1 MKHIGWFIIIW
12 AMLLGFS
19 LQLKAQHISVSAPTH
34 VAAGENFRVSFNVT
48 TQDVDDFRSGLH
60 STDVVEVIAGPYTSS
75 ESSFQMVNGHT
86 SSSSSITY
94 TYTLY
99 AAKSGVYNIPA
110 AHARVG
116 GKQISSR
123 PAKVTVVGSAQGR
136 GNNSPKMHEDDNYPP
151 HMKVAGSAISG
162 RDLFIKVSANKRKV
176 YEQEPILLTYKVYT
190 LVDLT
195 QLEGKMPELRGFH
208 TQEIPLPQ
216 QKSFHIERVNGKPY
230 RTVTWSQYVMYP
242 QMTGKMEI
250 PSITFKGIVVQQ
262 NRSVDPFEAFFNGGS
277 GYVEVK
283 RNIVAPS
290 IKIDVLPLP
299 HKPANFSGG
308 VGKFN
313 ISAQLNKN
321 ELKAGDPLSLR
332 IVVGGIGNLKLIKQ
346 PVVNFPKDWD
356 KYDPKVTDKTKLT
369 SNGLEGNMIYDILAV
384 PRNQG
389 HYTIPPVELTYY
401 DTSLNQYKTIKTQS
415 FEIEVAKGDGSR
427 SSVVDYSK
435 DQPKDIK
442 DIKKGEAELH
452 SVDNFFFG
460 SVGYLMSLLIPFA
473 AFVALL
479 VIFRN
484 RAIDNADL
492 VKMKGKKANK
502 IATKR
507 LRQANK
513 LMLAGK
519 TNEFYDEVLRALWG
533 YVGDKLN
540 MPAEKLSRENI
551 SEKLQSHNV
560 DDNTISKFLS
570 AIDDCEM
577 MRFAPGDPEGNMNK
591 TFEGAMTAIMEIEN
605 VMKKKSNKAKV
616 SGFSFVL
623 MILMLM
629 PLSANAITKQN
640 ADDEYA
646 KGNYQQA
653 IKDYQEILKAGVS
666 SEIYYNL
673 GNAYYRTDNITQAL
687 LAYERALQLS
697 PGDNDIRFNLQYA
710 RSKTIDKIT
719 PETEMF
725 FVTWY
730 NSLVN
735 FTSVD
740 RWANTAIVSIVMAL
754 LLILVFLFA
763 PQMWARKS
771 GFYGS
776 AVFLLLFA
784 FANLFAFQQKH
795 ELETKQ
801 GAIVIA
807 PTVNVKK
814 TPAASGTDVF
824 VIHEGTRVDITDRGM
839 KQWRGVKLADG
850 REGWL
855 KTSQIE
861 EI

>member
-1 MKHIGWFIIIW
+1 MKRSSILLICLFI
-12 AMLLGFS
+12 ACACFS
-19 LQLKAQHISVSAPTH
+19 QVIRVSAPSR
-34 VAAGENFRVSFNVT
+34 VEAGENFRVSFKVT

-136 GNNSPKMHEDDNYPP
+136 GNNSPKMHEDDNYQP
-151 HMKVAGSAISG
+151 HMKAAGSAISG
-162 RDLFIKVSANKRKV
+162 RDLFIKVSANKKKV

-195 QLEGKMPELRGFH
+195 QLEGKMPELTGFH

-216 QKSFHIERVNGKPY
+216 QKSFHVERVNGKPY

-460 SVGYLMSLLIPFA
+460 SVGYMMSLLIPFA

-479 VIFRN
+479 VIFRK

-591 TFEGAMTAIMEIEN
+591 TFESAMTAIMEIEN
-605 VMKKKSNKAKV
+605 VMKKKSNKAKA

-653 IKDYQEILKAGVS
+653 IKDYQEILKTGVS

-814 TPAASGTDVF
+814 TPAVSGTDVF

>member
-1 MKHIGWFIIIW
+1 MKRSSILLICLFI
-12 AMLLGFS
+12 ACACFS
-19 LQLKAQHISVSAPTH
+19 QVIRVSTPSR
-34 VAAGENFRVSFNVT
+34 VEAGENFRVSFKVT

-136 GNNSPKMHEDDNYPP
+136 GNNSPKMHEDDNYQP
-151 HMKVAGSAISG
+151 HMKAAGSAISG
-162 RDLFIKVSANKRKV
+162 RDLFIKVSANKKKV

-195 QLEGKMPELRGFH
+195 QLEGKMPELTGFH

-479 VIFRN
+479 VIFRK

-591 TFEGAMTAIMEIEN
+591 TFESAMTAIMEIEN
-605 VMKKKSNKAKV
+605 VMKNKSNKAKAF
-616 SGFSFVL
+616 GFSFVL

-640 ADDEYA
+640 ADVEYA

-653 IKDYQEILKAGVS
+653 IKDYQEILKTGVS

-839 KQWRGVKLADG
+839 KQWRGIKLADG

>member
-1 MKHIGWFIIIW
+1 MKRSSIFLICLFI
-12 AMLLGFS
+12 ACACFS
-19 LQLKAQHISVSAPTH
+19 QVIRVSTPSR
-34 VAAGENFRVSFNVT
+34 VEAGENFRVSFKVT

-136 GNNSPKMHEDDNYPP
+136 GNNSPKMHEDDNYQP
-151 HMKVAGSAISG
+151 HMKAAGSAISG
-162 RDLFIKVSANKRKV
+162 RDLFIKVSANKKKV

-195 QLEGKMPELRGFH
+195 QLEGKMPELTGFH

-479 VIFRN
+479 VIFRK

-591 TFEGAMTAIMEIEN
+591 TFESAMTAIMEIEN
-605 VMKKKSNKAKV
+605 VMKKKSNKAKA

-629 PLSANAITKQN
+629 PLSVNAITKQN

-653 IKDYQEILKAGVS
+653 IKDYQEILKTGVS

-735 FTSVD
+735 FTRVD

-839 KQWRGVKLADG
+839 KQWRGIKLADG

>member
-1 MKHIGWFIIIW
+1 MKRSSIFLICLFI
-12 AMLLGFS
+12 ACACFS
-19 LQLKAQHISVSAPTH
+19 QVIRVSTPSR
-34 VAAGENFRVSFNVT
+34 VEAGENFRVSFKVT

-136 GNNSPKMHEDDNYPP
+136 GNNSPKMHEDDNYQP
-151 HMKVAGSAISG
+151 HMKAAGSAISG
-162 RDLFIKVSANKRKV
+162 RDLFIKVSANKKKV

-195 QLEGKMPELRGFH
+195 QLEGKMPELTGFH

-460 SVGYLMSLLIPFA
+460 SVGYMMSLLIPFA

-479 VIFRN
+479 VIFRK

-519 TNEFYDEVLRALWG
+519 SNEFYDEVLRALWG

-591 TFEGAMTAIMEIEN
+591 TFESAMTAIMEIEN

-653 IKDYQEILKAGVS
+653 IKDYQEILKTGVS

-839 KQWRGVKLADG
+839 KQWRGIKLADG

>member
-1 MKHIGWFIIIW
+1 MKRSSIFLICLFI
-12 AMLLGFS
+12 ACACFS
-19 LQLKAQHISVSAPTH
+19 QVIRVSTPSR
-34 VAAGENFRVSFNVT
+34 VEAGENFRVSFKVT

-136 GNNSPKMHEDDNYPP
+136 GNNSPKMHEDDNYQP
-151 HMKVAGSAISG
+151 HMKAAGSAISG
-162 RDLFIKVSANKRKV
+162 RDLFIKVSANKKKV

-195 QLEGKMPELRGFH
+195 QLEGKMPELTGFH

-479 VIFRN
+479 VIFRK

-560 DDNTISKFLS
+560 DDNTIGKFLS

-591 TFEGAMTAIMEIEN
+591 TFESAMTAIMEIEN
-605 VMKKKSNKAKV
+605 VMKKKSNKAKA

-653 IKDYQEILKAGVS
+653 IKDYQEILKTGVS

-839 KQWRGVKLADG
+839 KQWRGIKLADG

>member
-1 MKHIGWFIIIW
+1 MKRSSIFLICLFI
-12 AMLLGFS
+12 ACACFS
-19 LQLKAQHISVSAPTH
+19 QVIRVSTPSR
-34 VAAGENFRVSFNVT
+34 VEAGENFRVSFKVT

-195 QLEGKMPELRGFH
+195 QLEGKMPELTGFH

-591 TFEGAMTAIMEIEN
+591 TFESAMTAIMEIEN

-740 RWANTAIVSIVMAL
+740 RWAKTAIVSIVMAL

>member
-1 MKHIGWFIIIW
+1 MKRSSIFLICLFV
-12 AMLLGFS
+12 ACACFS
-19 LQLKAQHISVSAPTH
+19 QVIRVSTPSR
-34 VAAGENFRVSFNVT
+34 VEAGENFRVSFKVT

-116 GKQISSR
+116 GKQISSS

-136 GNNSPKMHEDDNYPP
+136 GNNSPKMHEDDNYQP
-151 HMKVAGSAISG
+151 HMRAAGSAISG
-162 RDLFIKVSANKRKV
+162 RDLFIKVSANKKKV

-195 QLEGKMPELRGFH
+195 QLEGKMPELTGFH

-356 KYDPKVTDKTKLT
+356 NYDPKVTDKTKLT

-389 HYTIPPVELTYY
+389 HYTIPPIELTYY

-442 DIKKGEAELH
+442 DIKKGDAELH

-460 SVGYLMSLLIPFA
+460 SIGYLMSLLIPFV

-479 VIFRN
+479 VIFRK

-519 TNEFYDEVLRALWG
+519 SNEFYDEVLRALWG
-533 YVGDKLN
+533 YVGDKLI

-560 DDNTISKFLS
+560 DDNTISKFVS

-591 TFEGAMTAIMEIEN
+591 TFESAMTAIMEIEK
-605 VMKKKSNKAKV
+605 VMNKKSNKAKAF
-616 SGFSFVL
+616 GFSFVL

-653 IKDYQEILKAGVS
+653 IKDYQEILKTGVS

-730 NSLVN
+730 HSLVN

-776 AVFLLLFA
+776 AAFLLLFA

-839 KQWRGVKLADG
+839 KQWRGIKLADG

>member
-1 MKHIGWFIIIW
+1 MSMKRSSIFLICLFI
-12 AMLLGFS
+12 ACACFS
-19 LQLKAQHISVSAPTH
+19 QVIRVSAPSR
-34 VAAGENFRVSFNVT
+34 VEAGENFRVSFKVT

-99 AAKSGVYNIPA
+99 AAKSGVYNIPT

-116 GKQISSR
+116 GKQISSS

-136 GNNSPKMHEDDNYPP
+136 GNNSPKMHEDDNYQP
-151 HMKVAGSAISG
+151 HMRAAGSAISG
-162 RDLFIKVSANKRKV
+162 RDLFIKVSANKKKV

-195 QLEGKMPELRGFH
+195 QLEGKMPELTGFH

-299 HKPANFSGG
+299 QKPANFSGG

-442 DIKKGEAELH
+442 DIKKGDAELH

-460 SVGYLMSLLIPFA
+460 SVGYLMSLLIPFV

-479 VIFRN
+479 VIFRK

-519 TNEFYDEVLRALWG
+519 SNEFYDEVLRALWG

-591 TFEGAMTAIMEIEN
+591 TFESAMTAIMEIEN
-605 VMKKKSNKAKV
+605 VMNKKSNKAKA

-653 IKDYQEILKAGVS
+653 IKDYQEILKTGVS

-730 NSLVN
+730 HSLVN

-776 AVFLLLFA
+776 AAFLLLFA

-839 KQWRGVKLADG
+839 KQWRGIKLADG

>member
-1 MKHIGWFIIIW
+1 MKRSSILLICLFI
-12 AMLLGFS
+12 ACACFS
-19 LQLKAQHISVSAPTH
+19 QVIRVSTPSR
-34 VAAGENFRVSFNVT
+34 VEAGENFRVSFKVT

-195 QLEGKMPELRGFH
+195 QLEGKMPELTGFH

-216 QKSFHIERVNGKPY
+216 QKSCHIERVNGKPY

-591 TFEGAMTAIMEIEN
+591 TFESAMTAIMEIEN

-740 RWANTAIVSIVMAL
+740 RWAKTAIVSIVMAL

-763 PQMWARKS
+763 PQLWARKS

-839 KQWRGVKLADG
+839 KQWRGIKLADG

>member
-1 MKHIGWFIIIW
+1 MSMKRSSILLICLFI
-12 AMLLGFS
+12 ACACFS
-19 LQLKAQHISVSAPTH
+19 QVIRVSTPSR
-34 VAAGENFRVSFNVT
+34 VEAGENFRVSFKVT

-195 QLEGKMPELRGFH
+195 QLEGKMPELTGFH

-591 TFEGAMTAIMEIEN
+591 TFESAMTAIMEIEN

-730 NSLVN
+730 HSLVN

-776 AVFLLLFA
+776 AVFLLLFV

-839 KQWRGVKLADG
+839 NQWRGVKLADG

>member
-1 MKHIGWFIIIW
+1 MKRSSILLICLFI
-12 AMLLGFS
+12 ACACFS
-19 LQLKAQHISVSAPTH
+19 QVIRVSAPSR
-34 VAAGENFRVSFNVT
+34 VEAGENFRVSFKVT

-136 GNNSPKMHEDDNYPP
+136 GNNSPKMHEDDNYQP
-151 HMKVAGSAISG
+151 HMKAAGSAISG
-162 RDLFIKVSANKRKV
+162 RDLFIKVSANKKKV

-195 QLEGKMPELRGFH
+195 QLEGKMPELTGFH

-460 SVGYLMSLLIPFA
+460 SVGYLMSLLIPFV

-479 VIFRN
+479 VIFRK

-591 TFEGAMTAIMEIEN
+591 TFESAMTAIMEIEN
-605 VMKKKSNKAKV
+605 VMKKKSNKAKA

-653 IKDYQEILKAGVS
+653 IKDYQEILKTGVS

-740 RWANTAIVSIVMAL
+740 RWANTAIISIVMAL

-814 TPAASGTDVF
+814 TPAVSGTDVF

>member
-1 MKHIGWFIIIW
+1 MKRSSIFLICLFI
-12 AMLLGFS
+12 ACACFS
-19 LQLKAQHISVSAPTH
+19 QVIRVSTPSR
-34 VAAGENFRVSFNVT
+34 VEAGENFRVSFKVT

-136 GNNSPKMHEDDNYPP
+136 GNNSPKMHEDDNYQP
-151 HMKVAGSAISG
+151 HMKAAGSAISG
-162 RDLFIKVSANKRKV
+162 RDLFIKVSANKKKV

-195 QLEGKMPELRGFH
+195 QLEGKMPELTGFH

-460 SVGYLMSLLIPFA
+460 SVGYMMSLLIPFA

-479 VIFRN
+479 VIFRK

-540 MPAEKLSRENI
+540 MAAEKLSRENI

-591 TFEGAMTAIMEIEN
+591 TFESAMTAIMEIEN
-605 VMKKKSNKAKV
+605 VMKKKSNKAKA

-629 PLSANAITKQN
+629 PLSANAVTKQN
-640 ADDEYA
+640 ADDEYE

-653 IKDYQEILKAGVS
+653 IKDYQEILKTGVS

>member
-1 MKHIGWFIIIW
+1 MKRSSIFLICLFI
-12 AMLLGFS
+12 ACACFS
-19 LQLKAQHISVSAPTH
+19 QVIRVSTPSR
-34 VAAGENFRVSFNVT
+34 VEAGENFRVSFKVT

-123 PAKVTVVGSAQGR
+123 PAKVTVVCSAQGR

-195 QLEGKMPELRGFH
+195 QLEGKMPELTGFH

-591 TFEGAMTAIMEIEN
+591 TFESAMTAIMEIEN

-730 NSLVN
+730 HSLVN

>member
-1 MKHIGWFIIIW
+1 MKRSSILLICLFI
-12 AMLLGFS
+12 ACACFS
-19 LQLKAQHISVSAPTH
+19 QVIRVSTPSR
-34 VAAGENFRVSFNVT
+34 VEAGENFRVSFKVT

-151 HMKVAGSAISG
+151 HMKAAGSAISG

-195 QLEGKMPELRGFH
+195 QLEGKMPELTGFH

-479 VIFRN
+479 VIFRK

-591 TFEGAMTAIMEIEN
+591 TFESAMTAIMEIEN
-605 VMKKKSNKAKV
+605 VMKKKSNKAKA

>member
-1 MKHIGWFIIIW
+1 MKRSSILLICLFI
-12 AMLLGFS
+12 ACACFS
-19 LQLKAQHISVSAPTH
+19 QVIRVSTPSR
-34 VAAGENFRVSFNVT
+34 VEAGENFRVSFKVT

-195 QLEGKMPELRGFH
+195 QLEGKMPELTGFH

-591 TFEGAMTAIMEIEN
+591 TFESAMTAIMEIEN

-740 RWANTAIVSIVMAL
+740 RWAKTAIVSIVMAL

>member
-1 MKHIGWFIIIW
+1 MSMKRSSIFLICLFV
-12 AMLLGFS
+12 ACACFS
-19 LQLKAQHISVSAPTH
+19 QVIRVSAPSR
-34 VAAGENFRVSFNVT
+34 VEAGENFRVSFKVT

-116 GKQISSR
+116 GKQISSS

-136 GNNSPKMHEDDNYPP
+136 GNNSPKMHEDDNCQP
-151 HMKVAGSAISG
+151 HMRAAGSAISG
-162 RDLFIKVSANKRKV
+162 RDLFIKVSANKKKV

-195 QLEGKMPELRGFH
+195 QLEGKMPELTGFH

-299 HKPANFSGG
+299 QKPANFSGG

-442 DIKKGEAELH
+442 DIKKGDAELH

-460 SVGYLMSLLIPFA
+460 SVGYLMSLLIPFV

-479 VIFRN
+479 VIFRK

-519 TNEFYDEVLRALWG
+519 SNEFYDEVLRALWG

-591 TFEGAMTAIMEIEN
+591 TFESAMTAIMEIEN
-605 VMKKKSNKAKV
+605 VMKKKSNKAKAF
-616 SGFSFVL
+616 GFSFVL

-653 IKDYQEILKAGVS
+653 IKDYQEILKTGVS

-730 NSLVN
+730 HSLVN

-776 AVFLLLFA
+776 AAFLLLFA

-839 KQWRGVKLADG
+839 KQWRGIKLADG

>member
-1 MKHIGWFIIIW
+1 MKRSSIFLICLFI
-12 AMLLGFS
+12 ACACFS
-19 LQLKAQHISVSAPTH
+19 QVIRVSTPSR
-34 VAAGENFRVSFNVT
+34 VEAGENFRVSFKVT

-195 QLEGKMPELRGFH
+195 QLEGKMPELTGFH

-479 VIFRN
+479 VIFRK

-591 TFEGAMTAIMEIEN
+591 TFESAMTAIMEIEN

-730 NSLVN
+730 HSLVN

-740 RWANTAIVSIVMAL
+740 SWANTAIVSIVMAL

-839 KQWRGVKLADG
+839 KQWRGIKLADG

>member
-1 MKHIGWFIIIW
+1 MKRSSILLICLFI
-12 AMLLGFS
+12 ACACFS
-19 LQLKAQHISVSAPTH
+19 QVIRVSTPSR
-34 VAAGENFRVSFNVT
+34 VEAGENFRVSFKVT

-136 GNNSPKMHEDDNYPP
+136 GNNSPKMHEDDNYQP
-151 HMKVAGSAISG
+151 HMKAAGSAISG
-162 RDLFIKVSANKRKV
+162 RDLFIKVSANKKKV

-195 QLEGKMPELRGFH
+195 QLEGKMPELTGFH

-479 VIFRN
+479 VIFRK

-591 TFEGAMTAIMEIEN
+591 TFESAMTAIMEIEN
-605 VMKKKSNKAKV
+605 VMKKKSNKAKA

-640 ADDEYA
+640 ADVEYA

-653 IKDYQEILKAGVS
+653 IKDYQEILKTGVS

-735 FTSVD
+735 FTRVD

-839 KQWRGVKLADG
+839 KQWRGIKLADG

>member
-1 MKHIGWFIIIW
+1 MKRSSIFLICLFI
-12 AMLLGFS
+12 ACACFS
-19 LQLKAQHISVSAPTH
+19 QVIRVSTPSR
-34 VAAGENFRVSFNVT
+34 VEAGENFRVSFKVT

-136 GNNSPKMHEDDNYPP
+136 GNNSPKMHEDDNYQP
-151 HMKVAGSAISG
+151 HMKAAGSAISG
-162 RDLFIKVSANKRKV
+162 RDLFIKVSANKKKV

-195 QLEGKMPELRGFH
+195 QLEGKMPELTGFH

-299 HKPANFSGG
+299 HKPAKFSGG

-460 SVGYLMSLLIPFA
+460 SVGYMMSLLIPFA

-479 VIFRN
+479 VIFRK

-591 TFEGAMTAIMEIEN
+591 TFESAMTAIMEIEN
-605 VMKKKSNKAKV
+605 VMKKKSNKAKA

-629 PLSANAITKQN
+629 PLSVNAITKQN

-653 IKDYQEILKAGVS
+653 IKDYQEILKTGVS

-771 GFYGS
+771 GFYGA

-807 PTVNVKK
+807 PIVNVKK

-839 KQWRGVKLADG
+839 KQWRGIKLADG

>member
-1 MKHIGWFIIIW
+1 MKRSSILLICLFI
-12 AMLLGFS
+12 ACACFS
-19 LQLKAQHISVSAPTH
+19 QVIRVSTPSR
-34 VAAGENFRVSFNVT
+34 VEAGENFRVSFKVT

-123 PAKVTVVGSAQGR
+123 PAKVTVVSSAQGR

-195 QLEGKMPELRGFH
+195 QLEGKMPELTGFH

-591 TFEGAMTAIMEIEN
+591 TFESAMTAIMEIEN

-730 NSLVN
+730 HSLVN

-839 KQWRGVKLADG
+839 KQWRGIKLADG

>member
-1 MKHIGWFIIIW
+1 MKRSSILLICLFI
-12 AMLLGFS
+12 ACACFS
-19 LQLKAQHISVSAPTH
+19 QVIRVSTPSR
-34 VAAGENFRVSFNVT
+34 VEAGENFRVSFKVT

-123 PAKVTVVGSAQGR
+123 PVKVTVVGSAQGR
-136 GNNSPKMHEDDNYPP
+136 GNNSPKMHEDDNYQP
-151 HMKVAGSAISG
+151 HMKAAGSAISG
-162 RDLFIKVSANKRKV
+162 RDLFIKVSANKKKV

-195 QLEGKMPELRGFH
+195 QLEGKMPELTGFH

-479 VIFRN
+479 VIFRK

-519 TNEFYDEVLRALWG
+519 SNEFYDEVLRALWG

-591 TFEGAMTAIMEIEN
+591 TFESAMTAIMEIEN
-605 VMKKKSNKAKV
+605 VMKKKSNKAKA

-640 ADDEYA
+640 ADVEYA

-653 IKDYQEILKAGVS
+653 IKDYQEILKTGVS

-839 KQWRGVKLADG
+839 KQWRGIKLADG

>member
-1 MKHIGWFIIIW
+1 MSMKRSSIFLICLFI
-12 AMLLGFS
+12 ACACFS
-19 LQLKAQHISVSAPTH
+19 QVIRVSTPSR
-34 VAAGENFRVSFNVT
+34 VEAGENFRVSFKVT

-136 GNNSPKMHEDDNYPP
+136 GNNSPKMHEDDNYQP
-151 HMKVAGSAISG
+151 HMKAAGSAISG
-162 RDLFIKVSANKRKV
+162 RDLFIKVSANKKKV

-195 QLEGKMPELRGFH
+195 QLEGKMPELTGFH

-479 VIFRN
+479 VIFRK

-591 TFEGAMTAIMEIEN
+591 TFESAMTAIMEIEN
-605 VMKKKSNKAKV
+605 VMKKKSNKAKA

-629 PLSANAITKQN
+629 PLSVNAITKQN

-653 IKDYQEILKAGVS
+653 IKDYQEILKTGVS

-839 KQWRGVKLADG
+839 KQWRGIKLADG

>member
-1 MKHIGWFIIIW
+1 MKRSSILLICLFI
-12 AMLLGFS
+12 ACACFS
-19 LQLKAQHISVSAPTH
+19 QVIRVSTPSR
-34 VAAGENFRVSFNVT
+34 VEAGENFRVSFKVT

-110 AHARVG
+110 AHARIG

-136 GNNSPKMHEDDNYPP
+136 GNNSPKMHEDDNYQP
-151 HMKVAGSAISG
+151 HMKAAGSAISG
-162 RDLFIKVSANKRKV
+162 RDLFIKVSANKKKV

-195 QLEGKMPELRGFH
+195 QLEGKMPELTGFH

-460 SVGYLMSLLIPFA
+460 SVGYMMSLLIPFA

-479 VIFRN
+479 VIFRK

-591 TFEGAMTAIMEIEN
+591 TFESAMTAIMEIEN
-605 VMKKKSNKAKV
+605 VMKKKSNKAKA

-653 IKDYQEILKAGVS
+653 IKDYQEILKTGVS

-839 KQWRGVKLADG
+839 KQWRGIKLADG

>member
-1 MKHIGWFIIIW
+1 MKRSSIFLICLFI
-12 AMLLGFS
+12 ACACFS
-19 LQLKAQHISVSAPTH
+19 QVVHVSTPSR
-34 VAAGENFRVSFNVT
+34 VEAGENFRVSFKVT

-136 GNNSPKMHEDDNYPP
+136 GNNSPKMHEDDNYQP
-151 HMKVAGSAISG
+151 HMKAAGSAISG
-162 RDLFIKVSANKRKV
+162 RDLFIKVSANKKKV

-195 QLEGKMPELRGFH
+195 QLEGKMPELTGFH

-435 DQPKDIK
+435 DQPKDIN

-460 SVGYLMSLLIPFA
+460 SVGYMMSLLIPFA

-479 VIFRN
+479 VIFRK

-519 TNEFYDEVLRALWG
+519 SNEFYDEVLRALWG

-591 TFEGAMTAIMEIEN
+591 TFESAMTAIMEIEN

-653 IKDYQEILKAGVS
+653 IKDYQEILKTGVS

-839 KQWRGVKLADG
+839 KQWRGIKLADG

>member
-1 MKHIGWFIIIW
+1 MSMKRSSIFLICLFI
-12 AMLLGFS
+12 ACACFS
-19 LQLKAQHISVSAPTH
+19 QVIRVSTPSR
-34 VAAGENFRVSFNVT
+34 VEAGENFRVSFKVT

-136 GNNSPKMHEDDNYPP
+136 GNNSPKMHEDDNYQP
-151 HMKVAGSAISG
+151 HMKAAGSAISG
-162 RDLFIKVSANKRKV
+162 RDLFIKVSANKKKV
-176 YEQEPILLTYKVYT
+176 YEQEPILHTYKVYT

-195 QLEGKMPELRGFH
+195 QLEGKMPELTGFH

-479 VIFRN
+479 VIFHK

-591 TFEGAMTAIMEIEN
+591 TFESAMTAIMEIEN

-616 SGFSFVL
+616 AGFSFVL
-623 MILMLM
+623 MTLMLM

-653 IKDYQEILKAGVS
+653 IKDYQEILKTGVS

-839 KQWRGVKLADG
+839 KQWRGIKLADG

>member
-1 MKHIGWFIIIW
+1 MSMKRSSIFLICLFI
-12 AMLLGFS
+12 ACACFS
-19 LQLKAQHISVSAPTH
+19 QVIRVSAPSR
-34 VAAGENFRVSFNVT
+34 VEAGENFRVSFKVT

-116 GKQISSR
+116 GKQISSS

-136 GNNSPKMHEDDNYPP
+136 GNNSPKMHEDDNYQP
-151 HMKVAGSAISG
+151 HMRAAGSAISG
-162 RDLFIKVSANKRKV
+162 RDLFIKVSANKKKV

-195 QLEGKMPELRGFH
+195 QLEGKMPELTGFH

-299 HKPANFSGG
+299 QKPANFSGG

-389 HYTIPPVELTYY
+389 HYTIPPIELTYY

-442 DIKKGEAELH
+442 DIKKGDAELH

-460 SVGYLMSLLIPFA
+460 SIGYLMSLLIPFV

-479 VIFRN
+479 VIFRK

-519 TNEFYDEVLRALWG
+519 SNEFYDEVLRALWG

-577 MRFAPGDPEGNMNK
+577 MRFAPGDPKGNMNK
-591 TFEGAMTAIMEIEN
+591 TFESAMTAIMEIEN
-605 VMKKKSNKAKV
+605 VMKKKSNKAKAF
-616 SGFSFVL
+616 GFSFVL

-646 KGNYQQA
+646 KCNYQQA
-653 IKDYQEILKAGVS
+653 IKDYQEILKTGVS

-730 NSLVN
+730 HSLVN

-776 AVFLLLFA
+776 SAFLLLFA

-839 KQWRGVKLADG
+839 KQWRGIKLADG

>member
-1 MKHIGWFIIIW
+1 MSMKRSSIFLICLFI
-12 AMLLGFS
+12 ACACFS
-19 LQLKAQHISVSAPTH
+19 QVIRVSAPSR
-34 VAAGENFRVSFNVT
+34 VEAGENFRVSFKVT

-116 GKQISSR
+116 GKQISSS

-136 GNNSPKMHEDDNYPP
+136 GNNSPKMHEDDNYQP
-151 HMKVAGSAISG
+151 HMRAAGSAISG
-162 RDLFIKVSANKRKV
+162 RDLFIKVSANKKKV

-195 QLEGKMPELRGFH
+195 QLEGKMPELTGFH

-299 HKPANFSGG
+299 QKPANFSGG

-389 HYTIPPVELTYY
+389 HYTIPPIELTYY

-442 DIKKGEAELH
+442 DIKKGDAELH

-460 SVGYLMSLLIPFA
+460 SVGYLMSLLIPFV

-479 VIFRN
+479 VIFRK

-513 LMLAGK
+513 LMLVGK
-519 TNEFYDEVLRALWG
+519 SNEFYDEVLRALWG

-591 TFEGAMTAIMEIEN
+591 TFESAMTAIMEIEN
-605 VMKKKSNKAKV
+605 VMNKKSNKAKA

-653 IKDYQEILKAGVS
+653 IKDYQEILKTGVS

-730 NSLVN
+730 HSLVN

-776 AVFLLLFA
+776 AAFLLLFA

-839 KQWRGVKLADG
+839 KQWRGIKLADG

>member
-1 MKHIGWFIIIW
+1 MKRSSILLICLFI
-12 AMLLGFS
+12 ACACFS
-19 LQLKAQHISVSAPTH
+19 QVIRVSTPSR
-34 VAAGENFRVSFNVT
+34 VEAGENFRVSFKVT

-136 GNNSPKMHEDDNYPP
+136 GNNSPKMHEDDNYQP
-151 HMKVAGSAISG
+151 HMKAAGSAISG
-162 RDLFIKVSANKRKV
+162 RDLFIKVSANKKKV

-195 QLEGKMPELRGFH
+195 QLEGKMPELTGFH

-299 HKPANFSGG
+299 QKPANFSGG

-442 DIKKGEAELH
+442 DIKKGDAELH

-460 SVGYLMSLLIPFA
+460 SVGYLMSLLIPFV

-479 VIFRN
+479 VIFRK

-519 TNEFYDEVLRALWG
+519 SNEFYDEVLRALWG

-591 TFEGAMTAIMEIEN
+591 TFESAMTAIMEIEN
-605 VMKKKSNKAKV
+605 VMKKKSNKAKAF
-616 SGFSFVL
+616 GFSFVL

-653 IKDYQEILKAGVS
+653 IKDYQEILKTGVS

-730 NSLVN
+730 HSLVN

-776 AVFLLLFA
+776 AAFLLLFA

-839 KQWRGVKLADG
+839 KQWRGIKLADG

>member
-1 MKHIGWFIIIW
+1 MKRSSIFLICLFI
-12 AMLLGFS
+12 ACACFS
-19 LQLKAQHISVSAPTH
+19 QVIRVSTPSR
-34 VAAGENFRVSFNVT
+34 VEAGENFRVSFKVT

-136 GNNSPKMHEDDNYPP
+136 GNNSPKMHEDDNYQP
-151 HMKVAGSAISG
+151 HMKAAGSAISG
-162 RDLFIKVSANKRKV
+162 RDLFIKVSANKKKV

-195 QLEGKMPELRGFH
+195 QLEGKMPELTGFH

-415 FEIEVAKGDGSR
+415 FEIEVANGDGSR

-479 VIFRN
+479 VIFRK

-591 TFEGAMTAIMEIEN
+591 TFESAMTAIMEIEN
-605 VMKKKSNKAKV
+605 VMKKKSNKAKA

-629 PLSANAITKQN
+629 PLSVNAITKQN

-653 IKDYQEILKAGVS
+653 IKDYQEILKTGVS

-839 KQWRGVKLADG
+839 KQWRGIKLADG

>member
-1 MKHIGWFIIIW
+1 MSMKRSSIFLICLFV
-12 AMLLGFS
+12 ACACFS
-19 LQLKAQHISVSAPTH
+19 QVIRVSAPSR
-34 VAAGENFRVSFNVT
+34 VEAGENFRVSFKVT

-116 GKQISSR
+116 GKQISSS

-136 GNNSPKMHEDDNYPP
+136 GNNSPKMHEDDNYQP
-151 HMKVAGSAISG
+151 HMRAAGSAISG
-162 RDLFIKVSANKRKV
+162 RDLFIKVSANKKKV

-195 QLEGKMPELRGFH
+195 QLEGKMPELTGFH

-299 HKPANFSGG
+299 QKPANFSGG

-442 DIKKGEAELH
+442 DIKKGDAELH

-460 SVGYLMSLLIPFA
+460 SVGYLMSLLIPFV

-479 VIFRN
+479 VIFRK

-519 TNEFYDEVLRALWG
+519 SNEFYDEVLRALWG

-591 TFEGAMTAIMEIEN
+591 TFESAMTAIMEIEN
-605 VMKKKSNKAKV
+605 VMKKKSNKAKAF
-616 SGFSFVL
+616 GFSFVL
-623 MILMLM
+623 MILMFM

-653 IKDYQEILKAGVS
+653 IKDYQEILKTGVS

-730 NSLVN
+730 HSLVN

-776 AVFLLLFA
+776 AAFLLLFA

-839 KQWRGVKLADG
+839 KQWRGIKLADG

>member
-1 MKHIGWFIIIW
+1 MKRSSIFLICLFI
-12 AMLLGFS
+12 ACACFS
-19 LQLKAQHISVSAPTH
+19 QVIRVSTPSR
-34 VAAGENFRVSFNVT
+34 VEAGENFRVSFKVT

-136 GNNSPKMHEDDNYPP
+136 GNNSPKMHEDDNYQP
-151 HMKVAGSAISG
+151 HMKAAGSAISG

-195 QLEGKMPELRGFH
+195 QLEGKMPELTGFH

-479 VIFRN
+479 VIFRK

-591 TFEGAMTAIMEIEN
+591 TFESAMTAIMEIEN

-653 IKDYQEILKAGVS
+653 IKDYQEILKTGVS

-814 TPAASGTDVF
+814 TPAVSGTDVF

-839 KQWRGVKLADG
+839 KQWRGIKLADG

>member
-1 MKHIGWFIIIW
+1 MKRSSILLICLFI
-12 AMLLGFS
+12 ACACFS
-19 LQLKAQHISVSAPTH
+19 QVIRVSTPSR
-34 VAAGENFRVSFNVT
+34 VEAGENFRVSFKVT

-151 HMKVAGSAISG
+151 HMKAAGSAISG

-195 QLEGKMPELRGFH
+195 QLEGKMPELTGFH

-591 TFEGAMTAIMEIEN
+591 TFESAMTAIMEIEN

-839 KQWRGVKLADG
+839 KQWRGIKLADG

>member
-1 MKHIGWFIIIW
+1 MKRSSILLICLFI
-12 AMLLGFS
+12 ACACFS
-19 LQLKAQHISVSAPTH
+19 QVIRVSTPSR
-34 VAAGENFRVSFNVT
+34 VEAGENFRVSFKVT

-136 GNNSPKMHEDDNYPP
+136 GNNSPKMHEDDNYQP
-151 HMKVAGSAISG
+151 HMKAAGSAISG
-162 RDLFIKVSANKRKV
+162 RDLFIKVSANKKKV

-195 QLEGKMPELRGFH
+195 QLEGKMPELTGFH

-415 FEIEVAKGDGSR
+415 FDIEVAKGDGSR

-460 SVGYLMSLLIPFA
+460 SVGYMMSLLIPFA

-479 VIFRN
+479 VIFRK

-540 MPAEKLSRENI
+540 MAAEKLSRENI

-591 TFEGAMTAIMEIEN
+591 TFESAMTAIMEIEN
-605 VMKKKSNKAKV
+605 VMKKKSNKAKA

-629 PLSANAITKQN
+629 PLSANAVTKQN

-653 IKDYQEILKAGVS
+653 IKDYQEILKTGVS

>member
-1 MKHIGWFIIIW
+1 MKRSSILLICLFI
-12 AMLLGFS
+12 ACACFS
-19 LQLKAQHISVSAPTH
+19 QVIRVSTPSR
-34 VAAGENFRVSFNVT
+34 VEAGENFRVSFKVT

-195 QLEGKMPELRGFH
+195 QLEGKMPELTGFH

-250 PSITFKGIVVQQ
+250 PSITFKGIVVLQ

-551 SEKLQSHNV
+551 LEKLQSHNV

-591 TFEGAMTAIMEIEN
+591 TFESAMTAIMEIEN

-740 RWANTAIVSIVMAL
+740 RWAKTAIVSIVMAL

>member
-1 MKHIGWFIIIW
+1 MSMKRSSIFLICLFV
-12 AMLLGFS
+12 ACACFS
-19 LQLKAQHISVSAPTH
+19 QVIRVSAPSR
-34 VAAGENFRVSFNVT
+34 VEAGENFRVSFKVT

-116 GKQISSR
+116 GKQISSS

-136 GNNSPKMHEDDNYPP
+136 GNNSPKMHEDDNYQP
-151 HMKVAGSAISG
+151 HMRAAGSAISG
-162 RDLFIKVSANKRKV
+162 RDLFIKVSANKKKV

-195 QLEGKMPELRGFH
+195 QLEGKMPELTGFH

-299 HKPANFSGG
+299 QKPANFSGG

-389 HYTIPPVELTYY
+389 HYTIPPIELTYY

-442 DIKKGEAELH
+442 DIKKGDAELH

-460 SVGYLMSLLIPFA
+460 SVGYLMSLLIPFV

-479 VIFRN
+479 VIFRK

-519 TNEFYDEVLRALWG
+519 SNEFYDEVLRALWG

-560 DDNTISKFLS
+560 DDNTISKFVS

-591 TFEGAMTAIMEIEN
+591 TFESAMTAIMEIEN
-605 VMKKKSNKAKV
+605 VMKKKSNKAKAF
-616 SGFSFVL
+616 GFSFVL

-653 IKDYQEILKAGVS
+653 IKDYQEILKTGVS

-730 NSLVN
+730 HSLVN

-776 AVFLLLFA
+776 AAFLLLFA

-839 KQWRGVKLADG
+839 KQWRGIKLADG

>member
-1 MKHIGWFIIIW
+1 MSMKRSSIFLICLFV
-12 AMLLGFS
+12 ACACFS
-19 LQLKAQHISVSAPTH
+19 QVIRVSAPSR
-34 VAAGENFRVSFNVT
+34 VEAGENFRVSFKVT

-116 GKQISSR
+116 GKQISSS

-136 GNNSPKMHEDDNYPP
+136 GNNSPKMHEDDNYQP
-151 HMKVAGSAISG
+151 HMRAAGSAISG
-162 RDLFIKVSANKRKV
+162 RDLFIKVSANKKKV

-195 QLEGKMPELRGFH
+195 QLEGKMPELTGFH

-299 HKPANFSGG
+299 QKPANFSGG

-442 DIKKGEAELH
+442 DIKKGDAELH

-460 SVGYLMSLLIPFA
+460 SVGYLMSLLIPFV

-479 VIFRN
+479 VIFRK

-519 TNEFYDEVLRALWG
+519 SNEFYDEVLRALWG

-560 DDNTISKFLS
+560 DDNTISKFVS

-591 TFEGAMTAIMEIEN
+591 TFESAMTAIMEIEN
-605 VMKKKSNKAKV
+605 VMKKKSNKAKAF
-616 SGFSFVL
+616 GFSFVL

-653 IKDYQEILKAGVS
+653 IKDYQEILKTGVS

-730 NSLVN
+730 HSLVN

-740 RWANTAIVSIVMAL
+740 RWANTAIVSIIMAL

-776 AVFLLLFA
+776 AAFLLLFA

-839 KQWRGVKLADG
+839 KQWRGIKLADG

>member
-1 MKHIGWFIIIW
+1 MKRSSILLICLFI
-12 AMLLGFS
+12 ACACFS
-19 LQLKAQHISVSAPTH
+19 QVIRVSTPSR
-34 VAAGENFRVSFNVT
+34 VEAGENFRVSFKVT

-136 GNNSPKMHEDDNYPP
+136 GNNSPKMHEDDNYQP
-151 HMKVAGSAISG
+151 HMKAAGSAISG
-162 RDLFIKVSANKRKV
+162 RDLFIKVSANKKKV

-195 QLEGKMPELRGFH
+195 QLEGKMPELTGFH

-216 QKSFHIERVNGKPY
+216 QKCFHIERVNGKPY

-479 VIFRN
+479 VIFRK

-591 TFEGAMTAIMEIEN
+591 TFESAMTAIMEIEN
-605 VMKKKSNKAKV
+605 VMKKKSNKAKA

-653 IKDYQEILKAGVS
+653 IKDYQEILKTGVS

>member
-1 MKHIGWFIIIW
+1 MSMKRSSIFLICLFI
-12 AMLLGFS
+12 ACACFS
-19 LQLKAQHISVSAPTH
+19 QVIRVSAPSR
-34 VAAGENFRVSFNVT
+34 VEAGENFRVSFKVT

-116 GKQISSR
+116 GKQISSS
-123 PAKVTVVGSAQGR
+123 PAKVTVVGLAQGR
-136 GNNSPKMHEDDNYPP
+136 GNNSPKMHEDDNYQS
-151 HMKVAGSAISG
+151 HMRAAGSAISG
-162 RDLFIKVSANKRKV
+162 RDLFIKVSANKKKV

-195 QLEGKMPELRGFH
+195 QLEGKMPELTGFH

-299 HKPANFSGG
+299 QKPANFSGG

-389 HYTIPPVELTYY
+389 HYTIPPIELTYY

-442 DIKKGEAELH
+442 DIKKGDAELH

-460 SVGYLMSLLIPFA
+460 SIGYLMSLLIPFV

-479 VIFRN
+479 VIFRK

-519 TNEFYDEVLRALWG
+519 SNEFYDEVLRALWG

-560 DDNTISKFLS
+560 DDNTISKFVS

-591 TFEGAMTAIMEIEN
+591 TFESAMTAIMEIEN
-605 VMKKKSNKAKV
+605 VMKKKSNKAKAF
-616 SGFSFVL
+616 GFSFVL

-653 IKDYQEILKAGVS
+653 IKDYQEILKTGVS

-730 NSLVN
+730 HSLVN

-740 RWANTAIVSIVMAL
+740 RWANTAIVFIVMAL

-776 AVFLLLFA
+776 AAFLLLFA

-839 KQWRGVKLADG
+839 KQWRGIKLADG